1 MSFIRFSYNL
11 LDKLLTFFAKI
22 KWSKVIPFFLFLILA
37 FIFWLLI
44 FFQNKAEGNFR
55 IPIKYTNI
63 PEEEIFV
70 NSMPQYIDLRIR
82 DLGSGLFNYYFFKQ
96 KDSLV
101 IDVEKNQKDNNE
113 KLQVN
118 QLTQLIRTKLSANTE
133 LIGYSPAII
142 SLETAKLQSKTVP
155 VIFDG
160 EMRTSGGHLV
170 IDSVSIIPSEV
181 KVYGTGEQLR
191 SISNVMTEYSVF
203 ENLKATSQLKAKLK
217 APEEGIRMNPDEVEF
232 YIPIQEFTERQ
243 LEIPITI
250 SNQPE
255 DIDVKFFPSKVNVT
269 FAVTLDDY
277 KKITQE
283 DFEIKINFN
292 DLKGLTVDQVELNLT
307 KYPHSIIN
315 PHISPNKVEF
325 LFERK

>member
-1 MSFIRFSYNL
+1 MSFIRITLNL
-11 LDKLLTFFAKI
+11 LDKFLTFFLKI
-22 KWSKVIPFFLFLILA
+22 KWGKVIPFFLFLILA

-44 FFQNKAEGNFR
+44 FFQNKEEGNYR
-55 IPIKYTNI
+55 IPIKYINI
-63 PEEEIFV
+63 PEEEVFV

-101 IDVEKNQKDNNE
+101 IDVEKTQQDNNE

-181 KVYGTGEQLR
+181 KIYGTGEQLR
-191 SISNVMTEYSVF
+191 NVTQVNTEYTVF
-203 ENLKATSQLKAKLK
+203 ENLKATSQLKANLK
-217 APEEGIRMNPDEVEF
+217 APDGMTLNPEEVEL

-243 LEIPITI
+243 FEISITVF
-250 SNQPE
+250 NQPA
-255 DIDVKFFPSKVNVT
+255 DIDVKFFPSKVNVS
-269 FAVTLDDY
+269 FSVTLDDY
-277 KKITQE
+277 KKIAQE
-283 DFEIKINFN
+283 DFNIKINYN
-292 DLKGLTVDQVELNLT
+292 DLKNLTVDQVELNLT
-307 KYPHSIIN
+307 KFPPTIKN
-315 PHISPNKVEF
+315 PHISPSVVEF